1 MLLHVIVWMGGGG
14 RGEGGKRGGKE
25 RVEEGRE
32 GRGLK
37 TRGEERRGEK
47 KVLRDENDTTAKL
60 SLSSSYTANPAC
72 KQSQCCMHHV
82 S

>member
-1 MLLHVIVWMGGGG
+1 MDGGGG
-14 RGEGGKRGGKE
+14 LRGKRGGKE

-32 GRGLK
+32 GRRLK
-37 TRGEERRGEK
+37 TRGEEGRGGEGRGEK
-47 KVLRDENDTTAKL
+47 KVLRDENDTTEKL

-72 KQSQCCMHHV
+72 KQSQCYMHHV